1 MRRGFAAGAAPF
13 LVIDL
18 GVPRNV
24 DPAVSELPE
33 VQLLNVD
40 DLKQVT
46 EANLDSRRQAVRKAR
61 AIVDRGAERYAEWLQ
76 TRTVVPLISSLTEE
90 AERIRRQ
97 ELERTLARLGSPD
110 QQQQVALEE
119 LTRSLMGR
127 LLHECTVTLKRRA
140 TGRDAV
146 ACRSR

>member
-46 EANLDSRRQAVRKAR
+46 EANLDSQRLPLAVSGS
-61 AIVDRGAERYAEWLQ
+61 VCTGTTGLQ
-76 TRTVVPLISSLTEE
+76 REVLDLRPQVP
-90 AERIRRQ
+90 
-97 ELERTLARLGSPD
+97 GD
-110 QQQQVALEE
+110 V
-119 LTRSLMGR
+119 G
-127 LLHECTVTLKRRA
+127 
-140 TGRDAV
+140 
-146 ACRSR
+146 

>member
-1 MRRGFAAGAAPF
+1 MWPVPGLRRPPWPAGIPSGPGRSHSVPGPVVVTVTTGLVLTAPAVRRGFAGVAPF

-46 EANLDSRRQAVRKAR
+46 EANLDSRRLPLAVSGS
-61 AIVDRGAERYAEWLQ
+61 VCTGTTGLQ
-76 TRTVVPLISSLTEE
+76 REVLDLRPQVP
-90 AERIRRQ
+90 
-97 ELERTLARLGSPD
+97 GD
-110 QQQQVALEE
+110 V
-119 LTRSLMGR
+119 G
-127 LLHECTVTLKRRA
+127 
-140 TGRDAV
+140 
-146 ACRSR
+146 